1 MVNDMATK
9 QVTITVDTAL
19 MTFLE
24 ERAAAAGSKLSPFIA
39 RAARNWVLWED
50 AARLAQADRK
60 RGRDAEA
67 EAEAELALRYAAEDE
82 AKRGGHAA

>member
-1 MVNDMATK
+1 MATK

-19 MTFLE
+19 LALLE

-50 AARLAQADRK
+50 ATRLAHADRL
-60 RGRDAEA
+60 RVHDSDA
-67 EAEAELALRYAAEDE
+67 EAEAELAIQHAAEDE
-82 AKRGGHAA
+82 AGRGGHAA